1 MSLSNNENPKE
12 NDKNDWNNLEHS
24 QESPSTNSTPQPPVK
39 SVKKNKT
46 TTKIRHSV
54 NVWVE
59 QNIKLAWKRYVSLT
73 NKELKVLFNDKSAML
88 IAFAIPIIVILILTF
103 GISDQLISDEPQL
116 NEERML
122 TKEIP
127 NIGLIDYDT
136 SEGFPDRD
144 LSQELVDK
152 FIVQRDNGMC
162 NLFITNNQSE
172 LELMMGEGKLNS
184 FVIIPNLF
192 EFNLSIHIPVI
203 VTVVFDSIDTM
214 RLQSSQEIIDFVI
227 TTYKNS
233 NNFTGVF
240 KTVKEDVGLP
250 ERAVIFFAAAP
261 YLIPLIIFGIGAL
274 TSTQCIVAD
283 VPKDRM
289 VLTPTNKRE
298 MLAAKVTANLILMQL
313 LGLIFMGTSA
323 LVGLQLRG
331 TYFDYF
337 IVLLL
342 LALNAVI
349 VGAMISA
356 ISSTPLSAF
365 QYFIFMFIFQTI
377 VLFFVQDPTL
387 TNLMP
392 IQNGYILV
400 MSVLLRG
407 QNWWSVRDTLWNLI
421 AETIIIYLFA
431 YLAFKKQKNML

>member
-1 MSLSNNENPKE
+1 
-12 NDKNDWNNLEHS
+12 
-24 QESPSTNSTPQPPVK
+24 
-39 SVKKNKT
+39 
-46 TTKIRHSV
+46 
-54 NVWVE
+54 
-59 QNIKLAWKRYVSLT
+59 
-73 NKELKVLFNDKSAML
+73 
-88 IAFAIPIIVILILTF
+88 
-103 GISDQLISDEPQL
+103 
-116 NEERML
+116 
-122 TKEIP
+122 
-127 NIGLIDYDT
+127 
-136 SEGFPDRD
+136 
-144 LSQELVDK
+144 
-152 FIVQRDNGMC
+152 
-162 NLFITNNQSE
+162 
-172 LELMMGEGKLNS
+172 MMGEGKLNS

-421 AETIIIYLFA
+421 AETIIIYLLA